1 MTALDSS
8 VARLPE
14 HAERIRRLFWRDA
27 EFRGL
32 CTDLHVA
39 AETLTRLRH
48 DVPREPERVAEYQ
61 QMLTEMLDELLDSLR
76 QDRNEEVRRS

>member
-48 DVPREPERVAEYQ
+48 DVPRESERVAEYQ

-76 QDRNEEVRRS
+76 QDRDEEARRS

>member
-1 MTALDSS
+1 M
-8 VARLPE
+8 ARLPE
-14 HAERIRRLFWRDA
+14 HAERIRWLFWRDA

-48 DVPREPERVAEYQ
+48 DVPRESERVAEYQ
-61 QMLTEMLDELLDSLR
+61 QMLTELLDELLGSLR
-76 QDRNEEVRRS
+76 QDRNEEARRS

>member
-48 DVPREPERVAEYQ
+48 ESPCEPKKVAEYQ
-61 QMLTEMLDELLDSLR
+61 QMLTELLDELVDSLR
-76 QDRNEEVRRS
+76 QDRNEEARRS